1 LPRTFWHTQDNYAQK
16 RTYYN
21 NDIFQ
26 GDFMRKTLIAT
37 TVAAALALAA
47 CGDNTTPAQTAT
59 ETVAEAATAV
69 EAISSNPLMVKSTLQ
84 YEAPNFN
91 DIKDD
96 HFLPAFE
103 EGMKQHM
110 TEVLAIANNPAPAT
124 FDNTLVA
131 LEKSGELLTRVSRI
145 FYNLAGSSSNP
156 QRREIQSELAP
167 KMAAH
172 SDNINLNPQLFARI
186 KSLYNQ
192 REALKLDAESLRL
205 IEVYYERF
213 VRAGAQ
219 LTEEQKT
226 AIRALNEEHS
236 TLTNQFS
243 QNLLAET
250 KKIAVVVDTQ
260 AELAGLS
267 DAQITAAANAAK
279 EAGHDGKY
287 LISIT
292 NTTRQPVLS
301 QLSNRELRQRVWEAS
316 ANRNQ
321 SGETDN
327 RPIVARLAQLRAER
341 AKLLGYDSWASYGL
355 ESQMAKTPQA
365 VFDMLGSMVPAVI
378 ANTNKE
384 ADAISQMI
392 KQQGGDF
399 ELQPWDWEYYGEFV
413 RQAKFDLDE
422 SEVKQYFEFE
432 RVLKDGVFF
441 TFQRLYGI
449 RFEPRPDLPTY
460 HPDVKAYELFDTD
473 GSSLAIFY
481 ADYFAREGKRGG
493 AWMSSFVGQ
502 SHLTGQKPVVV
513 NVMNIPKAPAGEP
526 TLVSYDNVTTMFHEL
541 GHGLHGMLSNVKFP
555 TLAGTSVSRDFV
567 EFPSTF
573 EEDWAAHPEVIANY
587 AKHYKTGEP
596 IPSELL
602 EKVMKSRSFNQG
614 FDTLEYMSAAL
625 LDMEWH
631 SLSADEPLQDVNAF
645 EAQALKKHG
654 ITLAAVPP
662 RYKSTYFSHSMGGG
676 YSAGYYA
683 YMWSEILAADAFA
696 YVQQQGGLKLENG
709 QNYRDNILSVGNS
722 RPPMESYKA
731 FRGQEPTTDALLIRR
746 GLKTKVE

>member
-1 LPRTFWHTQDNYAQK
+1 
-16 RTYYN
+16 
-21 NDIFQ
+21 
-26 GDFMRKTLIAT
+26 MRKTLIASA
-37 TVAAALALAA
+37 VGLALALTA
-47 CGDNTTPAQTAT
+47 CGDNTTSQQQASPQPT
-59 ETVAEAATAV
+59 AATA
-69 EAISSNPLMVKSTLQ
+69 EISTSNPLMEKSTLQ
-84 YEAPNFN
+84 YEAPNFS
-91 DIKDD
+91 DIRDE
-96 HFLPAFE
+96 HFLPAFT
-103 EGMKQHM
+103 EGMRQQM

-124 FDNTLVA
+124 FENTLVA
-131 LEKSGELLTRVSRI
+131 LEKSGELLTRTSRI
-145 FYNLAGSSSNP
+145 FYNLAGSNSNP
-156 QRREIQSELAP
+156 ARRAIQSELAP

-172 SDNINLNPQLFARI
+172 SDDINLNPKLFARI
-186 KSLYNQ
+186 KSLYEQ
-192 REALKLDAESLRL
+192 RDQLNLDGESVRL
-205 IEVYYERF
+205 IEVYYQRF

-219 LTEEQKT
+219 LTEEEKV

-236 TLTNQFS
+236 TLTNNFS

-250 KKIAVVVDTQ
+250 KKIAVVVDTK
-260 AELAGLS
+260 AELDGLS
-267 DAQITAAANAAK
+267 ESQIASAAAAAT
-279 EAGHDGKY
+279 EAGHEGKY
-287 LISIT
+287 LLSIT

-301 QLSNRELRQRVWEAS
+301 QLSNRELRKRVWEAS
-316 ANRNQ
+316 AYRNQ

-341 AKLLGYDSWASYGL
+341 ARLLGYDNWASYGL

-365 VFDMLGSMVPAVI
+365 VYDMLGSMVPAVI
-378 ANTNKE
+378 ANTKVE
-384 ADAISQMI
+384 AAAIEQMI
-392 KQQGGDF
+392 KQKGGDF
-399 ELQPWDWEYYGEFV
+399 ELQPWDWEYYAEFV
-413 RQAKFDLDE
+413 RQEKFNLDE
-422 SEVKQYFEFE
+422 NEVKQYFEFE
-432 RVLKDGVFF
+432 RVLNDGVFY
-441 TFQRLYGI
+441 TFNRLYGV

-460 HPDVKAYELFDTD
+460 HPDVKAYELFDVD
-473 GSSLAIFY
+473 GSSIAIFY

-502 SHLTGQKPVVV
+502 SNLTGQKPVVV
-513 NVMNIPKAPAGEP
+513 NVMNIPKAEPGQP

-541 GHGLHGMLSNVKFP
+541 GHGLHGMLSNVNYP

-573 EEDWAAHPEVIANY
+573 EEDWAAYPDVIANY

-596 IPSELL
+596 IPAELL
-602 EKVMKSRSFNQG
+602 QKVMKSRSFNQG

-631 SLSADEPLQDVNAF
+631 SISADDELKDVNEF

-654 ITLAAVPP
+654 IDLAAVPP
-662 RYKSTYFSHSMGGG
+662 RYKSTFFSHSMGGG

-709 QNYRDNILSVGNS
+709 QNYRKHILSVGNS

-746 GLKTKVE
+746 GLKTKVD

>member
-1 LPRTFWHTQDNYAQK
+1 
-16 RTYYN
+16 
-21 NDIFQ
+21 
-26 GDFMRKTLIAT
+26 MRKTLIAT
-37 TVAAALALAA
+37 TVTAALALAA
-47 CGDNTTPAQTAT
+47 CSDNSAPQQTTAQQP
-59 ETVAEAATAV
+59 VAEATTAAEV
-69 EAISSNPLMVKSTLQ
+69 VSSNPLMVKSTLQ
-84 YEAPNFN
+84 YEAPNFTE
-91 DIKDD
+91 IKDE

-110 TEVLAIANNPAPAT
+110 TEVLAIASNPEPAT

-192 REALKLDAESLRL
+192 RNDLGLDAESVRL
-205 IEVYYERF
+205 IEVYYDRF

-236 TLTNQFS
+236 KLTNQFS

-250 KKIAVVVDTQ
+250 KKIAVVVDTKE
-260 AELAGLS
+260 ELDGLS
-267 DAQITAAANAAK
+267 DSQITAAANAAK
-279 EAGHDGKY
+279 EAGHEGKY
-287 LISIT
+287 LLSIT

-301 QLSNRELRQRVWEAS
+301 QLSNRELRKRVWEAS

-341 AKLLGYDSWASYGL
+341 AKLLGYDNWASYGL

-384 ADAISQMI
+384 AAAIQEMI
-392 KQQGGDF
+392 KQKGGDF

-413 RQAKFDLDE
+413 RQAKYDLDE
-422 SEVKQYFEFE
+422 NEVKQYFEFD
-432 RVLKDGVFF
+432 RVLKDGVFY
-441 TFQRLYGI
+441 TFNRLYGI

-460 HPDVKAYELFDTD
+460 HPDVKAYEVFDAD

-502 SHLTGQKPVVV
+502 SKLLGQKPVVV
-513 NVMNIPKAPAGEP
+513 NVMNIPKAPEGEP

-541 GHGLHGMLSNVKFP
+541 GHGLHGMFSDVNYP

-573 EEDWAAHPEVIANY
+573 EEDWAAHPDVIANY

-596 IPSELL
+596 IPAELL
-602 EKVMKSRSFNQG
+602 DKVMKSRSFNQG

-631 SLSADEPLQDVNAF
+631 SLSADEPLQDVNEF
-645 EAQALKKHG
+645 EAAALKKHG
-654 ITLAAVPP
+654 VNLAAVPP
-662 RYKSTYFSHSMGGG
+662 RYKSAFFSHSMGGG

-696 YVQQQGGLKLENG
+696 YVQQQGGLTLENG
-709 QNYRDNILSVGNS
+709 QSYRKNILSVGNS
-722 RPPMESYKA
+722 RLPMESYKA

-746 GLKTKVE
+746 GLKTKVD

>member
-1 LPRTFWHTQDNYAQK
+1 
-16 RTYYN
+16 
-21 NDIFQ
+21 
-26 GDFMRKTLIAT
+26 MRKTLIAT
-37 TVAAALALAA
+37 TVGAALALAA
-47 CGDNTTPAQTAT
+47 CSDNSAPAQTEVKQAA
-59 ETVAEAATAV
+59 AEVTTAAEVVSA
-69 EAISSNPLMVKSTLQ
+69 NPLMSKSTLQ
-84 YEAPNFN
+84 YEAPDFSA
-91 DIKDD
+91 IKDE
-96 HFLPAFE
+96 HYLSAFE

-110 TEVLAIANNPAPAT
+110 AEVIAIADNPAPAT
-124 FDNTLVA
+124 FENTLVA
-131 LEKSGELLTRVSRI
+131 LEKSGELLTRVSRV
-145 FYNLAGSSSNP
+145 FYNLAGSDSNE
-156 QRREIQSELAP
+156 QRREIQKELAP

-172 SDNINLNPQLFARI
+172 SDNINLNPKLFARI
-186 KSLYNQ
+186 KALYEKRN
-192 REALKLDAESLRL
+192 ELGLDAESLRL
-205 IEVYYERF
+205 TEVYYDRF

-236 TLTNQFS
+236 KLTTQFS

-250 KKIAVVVDTQ
+250 KKIAVVVDTK
-260 AELAGLS
+260 AELDGLS

-279 EAGHDGKY
+279 AAGHEGKY
-287 LISIT
+287 LLSIT

-301 QLSNRELRQRVWEAS
+301 QLSNRELRKKVWQAS

-341 AKLLGYDSWASYGL
+341 AKLLGYDNWASYGL

-365 VFDMLGSMVPAVI
+365 VYDMLGSMVPAVI

-384 ADAISQMI
+384 AAAIQEMI
-392 KQQGGDF
+392 KQKGGDF
-399 ELQPWDWEYYGEFV
+399 ELQPWDWEYYAEFV

-422 SEVKQYFEFE
+422 NEVKQYFEFN
-432 RVLKDGVFF
+432 RVLEDGVFY
-441 TFQRLYGI
+441 TFNRLYGI
-449 RFEPRPDLPTY
+449 TFKARPDLPTY
-460 HPDVKAYELFDTD
+460 HADVKAFELFDAD
-473 GSSLAIFY
+473 GSSIAIFY

-502 SHLTGQKPVVV
+502 SKLLNQKPVVV
-513 NVMNIPKAPAGEP
+513 NVMNIPKAPEGEP
-526 TLVSYDNVTTMFHEL
+526 TLVSYDHVTTMFHEL
-541 GHGLHGMLSNVKFP
+541 GHGLHGMFSDVNYP

-596 IPSELL
+596 IPAELL
-602 EKVMKSRSFNQG
+602 QKVMNSRSFNQG

-631 SLSADEPLQDVNAF
+631 SLSADAPLQDVNAF
-645 EAQALKKHG
+645 EAAALKKHG
-654 ITLAAVPP
+654 VDLAAVPP
-662 RYKSTYFSHSMGGG
+662 RYKSTFFSHSMGGG

-696 YVQQQGGLKLENG
+696 YVQSQGGLKLENG
-709 QNYRDNILSVGNS
+709 QNYRKNILSVGNS
-722 RPPMESYKA
+722 RLPMESYKA

-746 GLKTKVE
+746 GLKTKVD

>member
-1 LPRTFWHTQDNYAQK
+1 
-16 RTYYN
+16 
-21 NDIFQ
+21 
-26 GDFMRKTLIAT
+26 MRKTLIAT
-37 TVAAALALAA
+37 TVGAALALAA
-47 CGDNTTPAQTAT
+47 CSDNSAPAQTEVKQAA
-59 ETVAEAATAV
+59 AEVTTASEV
-69 EAISSNPLMVKSTLQ
+69 VSANPLMSKSTLQ
-84 YEAPNFN
+84 YEAPDFSA
-91 DIKDD
+91 IKDE
-96 HFLPAFE
+96 HYLSAFE

-110 TEVLAIANNPAPAT
+110 AEVIAIADNPAPAT
-124 FDNTLVA
+124 FENTLVA
-131 LEKSGELLTRVSRI
+131 LEKSGELLTRVSRV
-145 FYNLAGSSSNP
+145 FYNLAGSDSNE
-156 QRREIQSELAP
+156 QRREIQKELAP

-172 SDNINLNPQLFARI
+172 SDNINLNPKLFARI
-186 KSLYNQ
+186 KALYEKRN
-192 REALKLDAESLRL
+192 ELGLDAESLRL
-205 IEVYYERF
+205 TEVYYDRF

-236 TLTNQFS
+236 KLTTQFS

-250 KKIAVVVDTQ
+250 KKIAVVVDTK
-260 AELAGLS
+260 AELDGLS

-279 EAGHDGKY
+279 AAGHEGKY
-287 LISIT
+287 LLSIT

-301 QLSNRELRQRVWEAS
+301 QLSNRELRKKVWQAS

-341 AKLLGYDSWASYGL
+341 AKLLGYDNWASYGL

-365 VFDMLGSMVPAVI
+365 VYDMLGSMVPAVI

-384 ADAISQMI
+384 AAAIQEMI
-392 KQQGGDF
+392 KQKGGDF
-399 ELQPWDWEYYGEFV
+399 ELQPWDWEYYAEFV

-422 SEVKQYFEFE
+422 NEVKQYFEFN
-432 RVLKDGVFF
+432 RVLEDGVFY
-441 TFQRLYGI
+441 TFNRLYGI
-449 RFEPRPDLPTY
+449 TFKARPDLPTY
-460 HPDVKAYELFDTD
+460 HADVKAYELFDAD
-473 GSSLAIFY
+473 GSSIAIFY

-502 SHLTGQKPVVV
+502 SKLLNQKPVVV
-513 NVMNIPKAPAGEP
+513 NVMNIPKAPEGEP
-526 TLVSYDNVTTMFHEL
+526 TLVSYDHVTTMFHEL
-541 GHGLHGMLSNVKFP
+541 GHGLHGMFSDVNYP

-596 IPSELL
+596 IPAELL
-602 EKVMKSRSFNQG
+602 QKVMNSRSFNQG

-631 SLSADEPLQDVNAF
+631 SLSADAPLQDVNAF
-645 EAQALKKHG
+645 EAAALKKHG
-654 ITLAAVPP
+654 VDLAAVPP
-662 RYKSTYFSHSMGGG
+662 RYKSTFFSHSMGGG

-696 YVQQQGGLKLENG
+696 YVQSQGGLKLENG
-709 QNYRDNILSVGNS
+709 QNYRKNILSVGNS
-722 RPPMESYKA
+722 RLPMESYKA

-746 GLKTKVE
+746 GLKTKVD